1 MPHRPDS
8 DTVELPRPVAD
19 ADIQQPHPFSSLVQ
33 VEVGGLSH
41 AGKVRPNNED
51 HFLAA
56 RFSRSMLT
64 LKTNL
69 AAGQIP
75 NQFDEAGYCFAVA
88 DGMGGMAAG
97 EVASSLAITIGINLV
112 LNAAKW
118 NLLMTPDEAREHME
132 RTRRRFRQIDYVLTR
147 RAKAD
152 PDLWG
157 MGTTLTVATSIGDHL
172 FLYHAG
178 DSRAY
183 RFRQGQL
190 HQLTRDQTKAQELA
204 DAGLIPPE
212 QVATHRLRHVL
223 TNALGRSAGD
233 IEIEIQDMQLTDG
246 DRVLLCTDGL
256 TDMVDDATIA
266 DVLGRIDAS
275 EPACQALVD
284 LALERG
290 GKDNVTV
297 VLARYTIPPATPAP
311 PAEPAPP
318 A

>member
-1 MPHRPDS
+1 MRNAPDS

-19 ADIQQPHPFSSLVQ
+19 AEIEARPPFSSLVK

-56 RFSRSMLT
+56 RFSRSMQT
-64 LKTNL
+64 LRSNL
-69 AAGQIP
+69 PTGQVP
-75 NQFDEAGYCFAVA
+75 DQFDDVAYCFAVA

-97 EVASSLAITIGINLV
+97 EVASSLAITVGVNLT

-147 RAKAD
+147 RAEAD
-152 PDLWG
+152 PELWG

-183 RFRQGQL
+183 RFRNGQL
-190 HQLTRDQTKAQELA
+190 QQLTRDQTRAQELA
-204 DAGLIPPE
+204 DAGVIPPE

-223 TNALGRSAGD
+223 TNALGRSSG
-233 IEIEIQDMQLTDG
+233 EVEIQIQDTELADG

-256 TDMVDDATIA
+256 TDMVEDAAIG
-266 DVLGRIDAS
+266 DVLGNVGAS
-275 EPACQALVD
+275 EEACQALVD
-284 LALERG
+284 LALHRG
-290 GKDNVTV
+290 GKDNITV
-297 VLARYTIPPATPAP
+297 LLARYSIPAAPSSPPPAPS
-311 PAEPAPP
+311 
-318 A
+318 